1 MPQQFYWKATK
12 KPFGE
17 TFVWIYVP
25 PSQLHPSPLAVLS
38 KSNAAS
44 ICCNQFL
51 RMYADVYPCNF
62 TSFWRHN
69 SHAFFLQ
76 ARLTLGERH
85 EVVCDVA
92 RRLSEFAIQQ
102 KHYDRVRT
110 RTHLKSHLHKN
121 FLPNASETKCST
133 ICTPF
138 AMMLHSFTQ
147 KFAPHC
153 VKNKMQHHMHSFCK

>member
-1 MPQQFYWKATK
+1 
-12 KPFGE
+12 
-17 TFVWIYVP
+17 
-25 PSQLHPSPLAVLS
+25 
-38 KSNAAS
+38 
-44 ICCNQFL
+44 
-51 RMYADVYPCNF
+51 MYADVDPYNF

-92 RRLSEFAIQQ
+92 RRLSDFAIQQ

-121 FLPNASETKCST
+121 KLHIASETKCST

-138 AMMLHSFTQ
+138 ANDVAFIYTKICSPLRQKQNAAPHVLLLQMMLPHMSCSGLRTTQ
-147 KFAPHC
+147 SSRGPLERCFGRYFG
-153 VKNKMQHHMHSFCK
+153 S